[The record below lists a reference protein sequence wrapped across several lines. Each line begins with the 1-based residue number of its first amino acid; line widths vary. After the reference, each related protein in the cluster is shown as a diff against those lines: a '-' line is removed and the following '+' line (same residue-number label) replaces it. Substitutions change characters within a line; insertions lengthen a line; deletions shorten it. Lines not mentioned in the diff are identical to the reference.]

1 MLWLFL
7 RRLLLQSLLWLLWP
21 LLLWLLLLLL
31 FDYSFCS
38 CTAVVA
44 TGVVVVSDSCCSYN
58 GSNYGCCSSNYLLLR
73 LSEICAT
80 HTAKIGTDGR
90 PFEHVFWLT
99 GCTSGQTSWTCAM
112 SSIIGYYFII
122 IYSIRLTIIW
132 NWMSDVFMHLFAYW
146 LYTLVLLF
154 RTSLHWMEIYV
165 FPNMSHQPRKVG
177 WGC

>member
-90 PFEHVFWLT
+90 PFEYVFWLT
-99 GCTSGQTSWTCAM
+99 GCTSGQTSWTCVM
-112 SSIIGYYFII
+112 SSIIGYYFHNYLQYTFDNNLKLNEWCVHAFICLLI
-122 IYSIRLTIIW
+122 IYFGFT
-132 NWMSDVFMHLFAYW
+132 F
-146 LYTLVLLF
+146 
-154 RTSLHWMEIYV
+154 
-165 FPNMSHQPRKVG
+165 
-177 WGC
+177 